1 MYDCDRLSTI
11 CLDLEGNHNMGLDV
25 LFKQRKHGHHND
37 HNYYGGQK
45 DAHHDHHGGLE
56 QYFNFFIKLKN
67 NKKLMMALSVAAIVL
82 AILVIV
88 VVAVIIMFIPSIIKW
103 LETIQIGGM
112 NELVKAVKPLLELLW
127 SVTGK

>member
-1 MYDCDRLSTI
+1 LGYDVSFKHRRPDHR
-11 CLDLEGNHNMGLDV
+11 NH
-25 LFKQRKHGHHND
+25 
-37 HNYYGGQK
+37 HNYYGVQR

-56 QYFNFFIKLKN
+56 QYLNFFIKLKN

-112 NELVKAVKPLLELLW
+112 NELVNTLKPLLELLW